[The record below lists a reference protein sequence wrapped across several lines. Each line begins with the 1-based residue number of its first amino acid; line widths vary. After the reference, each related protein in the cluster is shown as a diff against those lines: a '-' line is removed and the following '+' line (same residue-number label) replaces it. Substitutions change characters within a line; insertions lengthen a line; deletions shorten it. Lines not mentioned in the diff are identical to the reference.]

1 MQPMTFIHL
10 TGVSQPTTGTGGSRS
25 RAYRDLVCA
34 SLRTV
39 PGPTEP
45 ARRGRR

>member
-10 TGVSQPTTGTGGSRS
+10 TGVTQPTTGTGGFRS
-25 RAYRDLVCA
+25 RAYRDLVRA

-45 ARRGRR
+45 ARRGPR